1 MKKILTIIFLTI
13 CTTVM
18 AQEKRIYFFSDFQKT
33 NILYKNGARNVVAK
47 ANYDVANR
55 KVMYT
60 QGDQLMELLAP
71 ETIDTLYMGGS
82 RFIYKDKQFC
92 EVIDRVDGH
101 RLLVG
106 WHVTKV
112 HEGYVGALGSISQ
125 APSRKVQLSD
135 QFGMGTIA
143 GISGGMYNG
152 SFGVNQN
159 DGNGRN
165 FDVWKTKNQSTY
177 YFTKDG
183 REYGVKGIKSVHK
196 AFPQYKVQVKQFVR
210 NNKLDTM
217 TAEGMLQVID
227 YLMTL

>member
-1 MKKILTIIFLTI
+1 MRKFFIIALLAVCATAI
-13 CTTVM
+13 
-18 AQEKRIYFFSDFQKT
+18 AQEKRIYFFADFQKT
-33 NILYKNGARNVVAK
+33 TILYKNGAKNVTN

-55 KVMYT
+55 KVMFM
-60 QGDQLMELLAP
+60 QGEQLMELLAP

-82 RFIYKDKQFC
+82 RWIYKDKQFC
-92 EVIDRVDGH
+92 EVLDREDGN

-106 WHVTKV
+106 WHITKV
-112 HEGYVGALGSISQ
+112 HEGYEGALGSISQ

-165 FDVWKTKNQSTY
+165 FDVWRTKNQSTY

-183 REYGVKGIKSVHK
+183 REYGVKGMKSVRK
-196 AFPQYKVQVKQFVR
+196 AFPTKKNEIKQYVR
-210 NNKLDTM
+210 DNDINTL

-227 YLMTL
+227 YLISL

>member
-1 MKKILTIIFLTI
+1 MRKFFIIALIAVCATA
-13 CTTVM
+13 M
-18 AQEKRIYFFSDFQKT
+18 AQEKRIYFFADFQKT
-33 NILYKNGARNVVAK
+33 TIHYKNGAKNVAN

-55 KVMYT
+55 KVMFM
-60 QGDQLMELLAP
+60 QGEQLMELLAP

-82 RFIYKDKQFC
+82 RWVYKNKQFC
-92 EVIDRVDGH
+92 EVIDREDGN

-106 WHVTKV
+106 WHITKV
-112 HEGYVGALGSISQ
+112 HEGYEGALGSISQ

-165 FDVWKTKNQSTY
+165 FDVWRTKNQSTH
-177 YFTKDG
+177 YFSKNG
-183 REYGVKGIKSVHK
+183 REFCVKGMKSVLK
-196 AFPQYKVQVKQFVR
+196 AFPTKKNEIKQYVR
-210 NNKLDTM
+210 DNDINTL

-227 YLMTL
+227 YLISL

>member
-1 MKKILTIIFLTI
+1 MRKFFIIALIAVCATA
-13 CTTVM
+13 M
-18 AQEKRIYFFSDFQKT
+18 AQEKRIYFFADFQKT
-33 NILYKNGARNVVAK
+33 TIHYKNGAKNVAN

-55 KVMYT
+55 KVMFM
-60 QGDQLMELLAP
+60 QGEQLMELLAP

-82 RFIYKDKQFC
+82 RWVYKNKQFC
-92 EVIDRVDGH
+92 EVIDREDGN

-106 WHVTKV
+106 WHITKV
-112 HEGYVGALGSISQ
+112 HEGYEGALGSISQ

-165 FDVWKTKNQSTY
+165 FDVWRNKNQSTY

-183 REYGVKGIKSVHK
+183 REYGVKGMKSVLK
-196 AFPQYKVQVKQFVR
+196 AFPTKKAQIKQYVHD
-210 NNKLDTM
+210 NNIDTL

>member
-1 MKKILTIIFLTI
+1 MRKYFIIALLAVCATA
-13 CTTVM
+13 M
-18 AQEKRIYFFSDFQKT
+18 AQEKRIYFFADFQKT
-33 NILYKNGARNVVAK
+33 TIHYKNGAKNVAN

-55 KVMYT
+55 KVMFM
-60 QGDQLMELLAP
+60 QGEQLMELLAP

-82 RFIYKDKQFC
+82 RWVYKNKQFC
-92 EVIDRVDGH
+92 EVIDREDGN

-106 WHVTKV
+106 WHITKV
-112 HEGYVGALGSISQ
+112 HEGYEGALGSISQ

-165 FDVWKTKNQSTY
+165 FDVWRTKNQSTY

-183 REYGVKGIKSVHK
+183 REYGVKGMKSVLK
-196 AFPQYKVQVKQFVR
+196 AFPTKKAQIKQYVHD
-210 NNKLDTM
+210 NNIDTL

>member
-1 MKKILTIIFLTI
+1 MRKFFIIALLAVCATA
-13 CTTVM
+13 M
-18 AQEKRIYFFSDFQKT
+18 AQEKRIYFFADFQKT
-33 NILYKNGARNVVAK
+33 TILYKNGAKNVTN

-55 KVMYT
+55 KVMFM
-60 QGDQLMELLAP
+60 QGEQLMELLAP

-82 RFIYKDKQFC
+82 RWIYKDKQFC
-92 EVIDRVDGH
+92 EVLDREDGN

-106 WHVTKV
+106 WHITKV
-112 HEGYVGALGSISQ
+112 HEGYEGALGSISQ

-165 FDVWKTKNQSTY
+165 FDVWRTKNQSTY

-183 REYGVKGIKSVHK
+183 REYGVKGMKSVLK
-196 AFPQYKVQVKQFVR
+196 AFPTKKAQIKQYVHD
-210 NNKLDTM
+210 NDIDTL

-227 YLMTL
+227 YVMTL

>member
-1 MKKILTIIFLTI
+1 MRKYFIIALLAVCATA
-13 CTTVM
+13 M
-18 AQEKRIYFFSDFQKT
+18 AQEKRIYFFADFQKT
-33 NILYKNGARNVVAK
+33 TIHYKNGAKNVAN

-55 KVMYT
+55 KVMFM
-60 QGDQLMELLAP
+60 QGEQLMELLAP

-82 RFIYKDKQFC
+82 RWVYKNKQFC
-92 EVIDRVDGH
+92 EVIDREDGN

-106 WHVTKV
+106 WHITKV
-112 HEGYVGALGSISQ
+112 HEGYEGALGSISQ

-165 FDVWKTKNQSTY
+165 FDVWRNKNQSTY

-183 REYGVKGIKSVHK
+183 REYGVKGMKSVLK
-196 AFPQYKVQVKQFVR
+196 AFPTKKNEIKQYVHD
-210 NNKLDTM
+210 NHIDTL

>member
-1 MKKILTIIFLTI
+1 MRKYFIIALLAVCATA
-13 CTTVM
+13 M
-18 AQEKRIYFFSDFQKT
+18 AQEKRIYFFADFQKT
-33 NILYKNGARNVVAK
+33 TILYKNGAKNVTN

-55 KVMYT
+55 KVMFM
-60 QGDQLMELLAP
+60 QGEQLMELLAP

-82 RFIYKDKQFC
+82 RWVYKNKQFC
-92 EVIDRVDGH
+92 EVIDREDGN

-106 WHVTKV
+106 WHITKV
-112 HEGYVGALGSISQ
+112 HEGYKGALGSISQ

-135 QFGMGTIA
+135 QFGLGTVA

-165 FDVWKTKNQSTY
+165 FDVWRTKNQSTY

-183 REYGVKGIKSVHK
+183 REYGVKGMKSVLK
-196 AFPQYKVQVKQFVR
+196 AFPTKKDQIKQYVHD
-210 NNKLDTM
+210 NDIDTL

>member
-1 MKKILTIIFLTI
+1 MRKYFIVILLAVCATA
-13 CTTVM
+13 M
-18 AQEKRIYFFSDFQKT
+18 AQEKRVYFYADFVKT
-33 NILYKNGARNVVAK
+33 TILYKNGAKNVAK

-55 KVMYT
+55 KVMFM
-60 QGDQLMELLAP
+60 QGEQLMELLSP

-82 RFIYKDKQFC
+82 RWIYKDKQFC
-92 EVIDRVDGH
+92 EVIDREDGN

-106 WHVTKV
+106 WHITKV
-112 HEGYVGALGSISQ
+112 HEGYKGALGSISQ

-135 QFGMGTIA
+135 QFGMGTVA

-152 SFGVNQN
+152 SFGTNQN

-183 REYGVKGIKSVHK
+183 QEYGVKGMKSVLK
-196 AFPQYKVQVKQFVR
+196 AFPTKKEQIKQYVH
-210 NNKLDTM
+210 NNHIDTL

>member
-1 MKKILTIIFLTI
+1 MRKYFIVILLAVCATA
-13 CTTVM
+13 M
-18 AQEKRIYFFSDFQKT
+18 AQEKRVYFYADFVKT
-33 NILYKNGARNVVAK
+33 NILYKNGAKNVAK

-55 KVMYT
+55 KVMFM
-60 QGDQLMELLAP
+60 QGEQLMELLAP

-82 RFIYKDKQFC
+82 RWVYKNKQFC
-92 EVIDRVDGH
+92 EVIDREDGN

-106 WHVTKV
+106 WHITKV
-112 HEGYVGALGSISQ
+112 HEGYKGALGSISQ

-135 QFGMGTIA
+135 QFGLGTVA

-183 REYGVKGIKSVHK
+183 REYGVKGMKSVLK
-196 AFPQYKVQVKQFVR
+196 AFPTKKDQIKQYVH
-210 NNKLDTM
+210 NNHIDTL

>member
-1 MKKILTIIFLTI
+1 MRKFFIIALLAVCATA
-13 CTTVM
+13 M
-18 AQEKRIYFFSDFQKT
+18 AQEKRIFFFADFQKT
-33 NILYKNGARNVVAK
+33 TILYKNGAKNVTN

-55 KVMYT
+55 KVMFM
-60 QGDQLMELLAP
+60 QGEQLMELLAP

-82 RFIYKDKQFC
+82 RWVYKNKQFC
-92 EVIDRVDGH
+92 EVIDREDGN

-106 WHVTKV
+106 WHITKV
-112 HEGYVGALGSISQ
+112 HEGYEGALGSISQ

-165 FDVWKTKNQSTY
+165 FDVWRTKNQSTY
-177 YFTKDG
+177 YFSKNG
-183 REYGVKGIKSVHK
+183 REFCVKGMKSVLK
-196 AFPQYKVQVKQFVR
+196 AFPTKKNEIKQYVHD
-210 NNKLDTM
+210 NDINTL

-227 YLMTL
+227 YLISL

>member
-1 MKKILTIIFLTI
+1 MRKYLIVILLAVCATA
-13 CTTVM
+13 M
-18 AQEKRIYFFSDFQKT
+18 AQEKRIYFFADFQKT
-33 NILYKNGARNVVAK
+33 TILYKNGAKNVTN

-55 KVMYT
+55 KVMFM
-60 QGDQLMELLAP
+60 QGEQLMELLAP

-82 RFIYKDKQFC
+82 RWIYKDKQFC
-92 EVIDRVDGH
+92 EVIDREDGN

-106 WHVTKV
+106 WHITKV
-112 HEGYVGALGSISQ
+112 HEGYEGALGSISQ

-165 FDVWKTKNQSTY
+165 FDVWRTKNQSTY

-183 REYGVKGIKSVHK
+183 REYGVKGMKSVLK
-196 AFPQYKVQVKQFVR
+196 AFPTKKDQIKQYVHD
-210 NNKLDTM
+210 NHIDTL

>member
-1 MKKILTIIFLTI
+1 MRKYFIIALLAVCATA
-13 CTTVM
+13 M
-18 AQEKRIYFFSDFQKT
+18 AQEKRIYFFADFQKT
-33 NILYKNGARNVVAK
+33 TIHYKNGAKNVAN
-47 ANYDVANR
+47 ANYDAANR
-55 KVMYT
+55 KVMFM
-60 QGDQLMELLAP
+60 QGEQLMELLAP

-82 RFIYKDKQFC
+82 RWVYKNKQFC
-92 EVIDRVDGH
+92 EVIDREDGN

-106 WHVTKV
+106 WHITKV
-112 HEGYVGALGSISQ
+112 HEGYEGALGSISQ

-183 REYGVKGIKSVHK
+183 QEYGVKGMKSVLK
-196 AFPQYKVQVKQFVR
+196 AFPTKKDQIKQYVH
-210 NNKLDTM
+210 NNHIDTL

>member
-1 MKKILTIIFLTI
+1 MRKYFIVILLAVCATA
-13 CTTVM
+13 M
-18 AQEKRIYFFSDFQKT
+18 AQEKRVYFYADFVKT
-33 NILYKNGARNVVAK
+33 TILYKNGAKNVTN

-55 KVMYT
+55 KVMFM
-60 QGDQLMELLAP
+60 QGEQLMELLAP

-82 RFIYKDKQFC
+82 RWVYKNKQFC
-92 EVIDRVDGH
+92 EVIDREDGN

-106 WHVTKV
+106 WHITKV
-112 HEGYVGALGSISQ
+112 HEGYKGALGSISQ

-135 QFGMGTIA
+135 QFGLGTVA

-165 FDVWKTKNQSTY
+165 FDVWRTKNQSTY

-183 REYGVKGIKSVHK
+183 REYGVKGMKSVLK
-196 AFPQYKVQVKQFVR
+196 AFPTKKAQIKQYVHD
-210 NNKLDTM
+210 NDIDTL

-227 YLMTL
+227 YVMTL

>member
-1 MKKILTIIFLTI
+1 MRKFFIIALLAVCATA
-13 CTTVM
+13 M
-18 AQEKRIYFFSDFQKT
+18 AQEKRIYFFADFQKT
-33 NILYKNGARNVVAK
+33 TILYKNGAKNVTN

-55 KVMYT
+55 KVMFM
-60 QGDQLMELLAP
+60 QGEQLMELLAP

-82 RFIYKDKQFC
+82 RWIYKDKQFC
-92 EVIDRVDGH
+92 EVIDREDGN

-106 WHVTKV
+106 WHITKV
-112 HEGYVGALGSISQ
+112 HEGYEGALGSISQ

-165 FDVWKTKNQSTY
+165 FDVWRTKNQSTY
-177 YFTKDG
+177 YFSKNG
-183 REYGVKGIKSVHK
+183 REFCVKGMKSVLK
-196 AFPQYKVQVKQFVR
+196 AFPTKKNEIKQYVHD
-210 NNKLDTM
+210 NDINTL

-227 YLMTL
+227 YLITL

>member
-1 MKKILTIIFLTI
+1 MRKYFIIALLAVCATA
-13 CTTVM
+13 M
-18 AQEKRIYFFSDFQKT
+18 AQEKRIYFFADFQKT
-33 NILYKNGARNVVAK
+33 TILYKNGAKNVAN

-55 KVMYT
+55 KVMFM
-60 QGDQLMELLAP
+60 QGEQLMELLAP

-82 RFIYKDKQFC
+82 RWVYKNKQFC
-92 EVIDRVDGH
+92 EVIDREDGN

-106 WHVTKV
+106 WHITKV
-112 HEGYVGALGSISQ
+112 HEGYEGALGSISQ

-165 FDVWKTKNQSTY
+165 FDVWRTKNQSTY

-183 REYGVKGIKSVHK
+183 REYGVKGMKSVLK
-196 AFPQYKVQVKQFVR
+196 AFPTKKNEIKQYVHD
-210 NNKLDTM
+210 NHIDTL

-227 YLMTL
+227 YVMTL

>member
-1 MKKILTIIFLTI
+1 MRKFFIIALLAVCATA
-13 CTTVM
+13 M
-18 AQEKRIYFFSDFQKT
+18 AQEKRIYFFADFQKT
-33 NILYKNGARNVVAK
+33 TIHYKNGAKNVAN

-55 KVMYT
+55 KVMFM
-60 QGDQLMELLAP
+60 QGEQLMELLAP

-82 RFIYKDKQFC
+82 RWVYKNKQFC
-92 EVIDRVDGH
+92 EVIDREDGN

-106 WHVTKV
+106 WHITKV
-112 HEGYVGALGSISQ
+112 HEGYEGALGSISQ

-165 FDVWKTKNQSTY
+165 FDVWRNKNQSTY

-183 REYGVKGIKSVHK
+183 REYGVKGMKSVLK
-196 AFPQYKVQVKQFVR
+196 AFPTKKAQIKQYVHD
-210 NNKLDTM
+210 NDIDTL

-227 YLMTL
+227 YLISL

>member
-1 MKKILTIIFLTI
+1 MRKYFIIALLAVCATA
-13 CTTVM
+13 M
-18 AQEKRIYFFSDFQKT
+18 AQEKRIYFFADFQKT
-33 NILYKNGARNVVAK
+33 TILYKNGAKNVAN

-55 KVMYT
+55 KVMFM
-60 QGDQLMELLAP
+60 QGEQLMELLAP

-82 RFIYKDKQFC
+82 RWVYKNKQFC
-92 EVIDRVDGH
+92 EVIDREDGN

-106 WHVTKV
+106 WHITKV
-112 HEGYVGALGSISQ
+112 HEGYEGALGSISQ

-165 FDVWKTKNQSTY
+165 FDVWRTKNQSTY

-183 REYGVKGIKSVHK
+183 REYGVKGMKSVLK
-196 AFPQYKVQVKQFVR
+196 AFPTKKDQIKQYVHD
-210 NNKLDTM
+210 NHIDTL

>member
-1 MKKILTIIFLTI
+1 MRKYFIIALLAVCATA
-13 CTTVM
+13 M
-18 AQEKRIYFFSDFQKT
+18 AQEKRIYFFADFQKT
-33 NILYKNGARNVVAK
+33 TIHYKNGAKNVAN

-55 KVMYT
+55 KVMFM
-60 QGDQLMELLAP
+60 QGEQLMELLAP

-82 RFIYKDKQFC
+82 RWVYKNKQFC
-92 EVIDRVDGH
+92 EVIDREDGN

-106 WHVTKV
+106 WHITKV
-112 HEGYVGALGSISQ
+112 HEGYEGALGSISQ

-165 FDVWKTKNQSTY
+165 FDVWRNKNQSTY

-183 REYGVKGIKSVHK
+183 REYGVKGMKSVLK
-196 AFPQYKVQVKQFVR
+196 AFPTKKAQIKQYVHDKDI
-210 NNKLDTM
+210 DTL

-227 YLMTL
+227 YVMTL

>member
-1 MKKILTIIFLTI
+1 MRKYFIVILLAVCATA
-13 CTTVM
+13 M
-18 AQEKRIYFFSDFQKT
+18 AQEKRVYFYADFVKT
-33 NILYKNGARNVVAK
+33 NILYKNGAKNVAK

-55 KVMYT
+55 KVMFM
-60 QGDQLMELLAP
+60 QGEQLMELLAP

-82 RFIYKDKQFC
+82 RWVYKNKQFC
-92 EVIDRVDGH
+92 EVIDREDGN

-106 WHVTKV
+106 WHITKV
-112 HEGYVGALGSISQ
+112 HEGYEGALGSISQ

-165 FDVWKTKNQSTY
+165 FDVWRNKNQSTY

-183 REYGVKGIKSVHK
+183 REYGVKGMKSVLK
-196 AFPQYKVQVKQFVR
+196 AFPTKKTEIKQYVHD
-210 NNKLDTM
+210 NHIDTL

-227 YLMTL
+227 YVMTL

>member
-1 MKKILTIIFLTI
+1 MRKFFIIALIAVCATA
-13 CTTVM
+13 M
-18 AQEKRIYFFSDFQKT
+18 AQEKRIYFFADFQKT
-33 NILYKNGARNVVAK
+33 TIHYKNGAKNVAN

-55 KVMYT
+55 KVMFM
-60 QGDQLMELLAP
+60 QGEQLMELLAP

-82 RFIYKDKQFC
+82 RWVYKNKQFC
-92 EVIDRVDGH
+92 EVIDREDGN

-106 WHVTKV
+106 WHITKV
-112 HEGYVGALGSISQ
+112 HEGYEGALGSISQ

-165 FDVWKTKNQSTY
+165 FDVWRNKNQSTY

-183 REYGVKGIKSVHK
+183 REYGVKGMKSVLK
-196 AFPQYKVQVKQFVR
+196 AFPTKKAQIKQYVHD
-210 NNKLDTM
+210 NDIDTL

-227 YLMTL
+227 YVMTL

>member
-1 MKKILTIIFLTI
+1 M
-13 CTTVM
+13 
-18 AQEKRIYFFSDFQKT
+18 T
-33 NILYKNGARNVVAK
+33 N

-55 KVMYT
+55 KVMFM
-60 QGDQLMELLAP
+60 QGEQLMELLAP

-82 RFIYKDKQFC
+82 RWIYKNKQFC
-92 EVIDRVDGH
+92 EVIDREDGN

-106 WHVTKV
+106 WHITKV

-165 FDVWKTKNQSTY
+165 FDVWRTKNQSTY
-177 YFTKDG
+177 YFSKNG
-183 REYGVKGIKSVHK
+183 REFCVKGMKSVLK
-196 AFPQYKVQVKQFVR
+196 AFPTKKNEIKQYVR
-210 NNKLDTM
+210 DNDINTL

-227 YLMTL
+227 YLISL

>member
-1 MKKILTIIFLTI
+1 MRKYFIVILLAVCATA
-13 CTTVM
+13 M
-18 AQEKRIYFFSDFQKT
+18 AQEKRVYFYADFVKT
-33 NILYKNGARNVVAK
+33 NILYKNGAKNVAK

-55 KVMYT
+55 KVMFM
-60 QGDQLMELLAP
+60 QGEQLMELLAP

-82 RFIYKDKQFC
+82 RWIYKDKQFC
-92 EVIDRVDGH
+92 EVIDREDGN

-106 WHVTKV
+106 WHITKV
-112 HEGYVGALGSISQ
+112 HEGYEGALGSISQ

-165 FDVWKTKNQSTY
+165 FDVWRTKNQSTY
-177 YFTKDG
+177 YFSKNG
-183 REYGVKGIKSVHK
+183 REFCVKGMKSVLK
-196 AFPQYKVQVKQFVR
+196 AFPTKKNEIKQYVHD
-210 NNKLDTM
+210 NHIDTL

>member
-1 MKKILTIIFLTI
+1 MRKYFIVILLAVCATA
-13 CTTVM
+13 M
-18 AQEKRIYFFSDFQKT
+18 AQEKRVYFYADFVKT
-33 NILYKNGARNVVAK
+33 NILYKNGAKNVAK
-47 ANYDVANR
+47 ANYGVANR
-55 KVMYT
+55 KVMFM
-60 QGDQLMELLAP
+60 QGEQLMELLAP

-82 RFIYKDKQFC
+82 RWIYKDKQFC
-92 EVIDRVDGH
+92 EVIDREDGN

-106 WHVTKV
+106 WHITKV
-112 HEGYVGALGSISQ
+112 HEGYEGALGSISQ

-165 FDVWKTKNQSTY
+165 FDAWRTKNQSTY

-183 REYGVKGIKSVHK
+183 REYGVKGMKSVLK
-196 AFPQYKVQVKQFVR
+196 AFPTKKAQIKQYVHD
-210 NNKLDTM
+210 NHIDTL

>member
-1 MKKILTIIFLTI
+1 MRKYFIIALLAVCATA
-13 CTTVM
+13 M
-18 AQEKRIYFFSDFQKT
+18 AQEKRIYFFADFQKT
-33 NILYKNGARNVVAK
+33 TIHYKNGAKNVAN

-55 KVMYT
+55 KVMFM
-60 QGDQLMELLAP
+60 QGEQLMELLAP

-82 RFIYKDKQFC
+82 RWVYKNKQFC
-92 EVIDRVDGH
+92 EVIDREDGN

-106 WHVTKV
+106 WHITKV
-112 HEGYVGALGSISQ
+112 HEGYEGALGSISQ

-165 FDVWKTKNQSTY
+165 FDVWRNKNQSTY

-183 REYGVKGIKSVHK
+183 REYGVKGMKSVLK
-196 AFPQYKVQVKQFVR
+196 AFPTKKNEIKQYVH
-210 NNKLDTM
+210 NNHIDTL

>member
-1 MKKILTIIFLTI
+1 MRKYLIVILLAVCATA
-13 CTTVM
+13 M
-18 AQEKRIYFFSDFQKT
+18 AQEKRVYFYADFVKT
-33 NILYKNGARNVVAK
+33 NILYKNGAKNVAK

-55 KVMYT
+55 KVMFM
-60 QGDQLMELLAP
+60 QGEQLMELLAP

-82 RFIYKDKQFC
+82 RWIYKDKQFC
-92 EVIDRVDGH
+92 EVIDRENGN

-106 WHVTKV
+106 WHITKV
-112 HEGYVGALGSISQ
+112 HEGYKGALGSISQ

-135 QFGMGTIA
+135 QFGMGTVA

-165 FDVWKTKNQSTY
+165 FDVWRTKNQSTY

-183 REYGVKGIKSVHK
+183 REYGVKGMKSVLK
-196 AFPQYKVQVKQFVR
+196 AFPTKKDQIKQYVH
-210 NNKLDTM
+210 NNHIDTL

>member
-1 MKKILTIIFLTI
+1 MRKFFIIALLAVCATA
-13 CTTVM
+13 M
-18 AQEKRIYFFSDFQKT
+18 AQEKRIYFFADFQKT
-33 NILYKNGARNVVAK
+33 TILYKNGAKNVTN

-55 KVMYT
+55 KVMFM
-60 QGDQLMELLAP
+60 QGEQLMELLAP

-82 RFIYKDKQFC
+82 RWIYKDKQFC
-92 EVIDRVDGH
+92 EVLDREDGN

-106 WHVTKV
+106 WHITKV
-112 HEGYVGALGSISQ
+112 HEGYD
-125 APSRKVQLSD
+125 D

-165 FDVWKTKNQSTY
+165 FDVWRTKNQSTY
-177 YFTKDG
+177 YFSKNG
-183 REYGVKGIKSVHK
+183 REFCVKGMKSVLK
-196 AFPQYKVQVKQFVR
+196 AFPTKKNEIKQYVR
-210 NNKLDTM
+210 DNDINTL

-227 YLMTL
+227 YLISL

>member
-1 MKKILTIIFLTI
+1 MRKFFIIALLAVCATA
-13 CTTVM
+13 M
-18 AQEKRIYFFSDFQKT
+18 AQEKRIYFFADFQKT
-33 NILYKNGARNVVAK
+33 TILYKNGAKNVTN

-55 KVMYT
+55 KVMFM
-60 QGDQLMELLAP
+60 QGEQLMELLAP

-82 RFIYKDKQFC
+82 RWIYKDKQFC
-92 EVIDRVDGH
+92 EVLDREDGN

-106 WHVTKV
+106 WHITKV
-112 HEGYVGALGSISQ
+112 HEGYEGALGSISQ

-165 FDVWKTKNQSTY
+165 FDVWKNKNQSTY

-183 REYGVKGIKSVHK
+183 REYGVKGMKSVLK
-196 AFPQYKVQVKQFVR
+196 AFPTKKNEIKQYVHD
-210 NNKLDTM
+210 NHIDTL

>member
-1 MKKILTIIFLTI
+1 MRKYFIIALLAVCATA
-13 CTTVM
+13 M
-18 AQEKRIYFFSDFQKT
+18 AQEKRIYFFADFQKT
-33 NILYKNGARNVVAK
+33 TIHYKNGAKNVAN

-55 KVMYT
+55 KVMFM
-60 QGDQLMELLAP
+60 QGEQLMELLAP

-82 RFIYKDKQFC
+82 RWVYKNKQFC
-92 EVIDRVDGH
+92 EVIDREDGN

-106 WHVTKV
+106 WHITKV
-112 HEGYVGALGSISQ
+112 HEGYEGALGSISQ

-165 FDVWKTKNQSTY
+165 FDVWRNKNQSTY

-183 REYGVKGIKSVHK
+183 REYGVKGMKSVLK
-196 AFPQYKVQVKQFVR
+196 AFPTKKDQIKQYVHD
-210 NNKLDTM
+210 NHIDTL

>member
-1 MKKILTIIFLTI
+1 MRKFFIIALLAVCATA
-13 CTTVM
+13 M
-18 AQEKRIYFFSDFQKT
+18 AQEKRIYFFADFQKT
-33 NILYKNGARNVVAK
+33 TILYKNGAKNVT
-47 ANYDVANR
+47 NE
-55 KVMYT
+55 
-60 QGDQLMELLAP
+60 QLMELLAP

-82 RFIYKDKQFC
+82 RWIYKDKQFC
-92 EVIDRVDGH
+92 EVLDREDGN

-106 WHVTKV
+106 WHITKV
-112 HEGYVGALGSISQ
+112 HEGYEGALGSISQ

-165 FDVWKTKNQSTY
+165 FDVWRTKNQSTY

-183 REYGVKGIKSVHK
+183 REYGVKGMKSVLK
-196 AFPQYKVQVKQFVR
+196 AFPTKKNEIKQYVR
-210 NNKLDTM
+210 DNDINTL

-227 YLMTL
+227 YLISL